1 MGWPGTLTL
10 GSMAFRLSLAFGVL
24 VLGAGVFAD
33 AAVYKWKDAQG
44 RTHYSDAKP
53 ATGIEYEEVS
63 ERLRESVSI
72 YTTDGG
78 GADTDSDADDDSAAE
93 RSADADPKAPFVP
106 TPREVLRPGVVIM
119 KLHQV
124 DYQITRA
131 DENRIRREVELIYR
145 RYVEWFKWNPRPARP
160 VTVRVFGSEASFDGY
175 AKKFNREGS
184 RRSFYSPG
192 SREAVVFGTQWTED
206 TLGVLRHEVS
216 HAIVDMELRSAPPW
230 IHEGLAEMFE
240 SSSAQRGRLSIS
252 PNRDW
257 AGTMKLKLRDG
268 SLDSWGSYV
277 DIPYVL
283 WQRGGADVERTYYM
297 IAWSMMSFLVSNTD
311 GKKCLREVIGEGRE
325 AGFGAMSRMFERH
338 CGLKRLDR
346 EWREWIAKLG

>member
-1 MGWPGTLTL
+1 
-10 GSMAFRLSLAFGVL
+10 MAFRLALAFGVL
-24 VLGAGVFAD
+24 ALGAGAVAD
-33 AAVYKWKDAQG
+33 AQVYKWKDAEG
-44 RTHYSDAKP
+44 RTQYTDSKP
-53 ATGIEYEEVS
+53 PAGIDYEEVS
-63 ERLRESVSI
+63 ERLRDSVSI

-78 GADTDSDADDDSAAE
+78 GAEAASDAKADTDAGTASRADS
-93 RSADADPKAPFVP
+93 RTPFIA
-106 TPREVLRPGVVIM
+106 TPREVLRPGVVVM

-124 DYQITRA
+124 DYQIARA
-131 DENRIRREVELIYR
+131 DEKRIRQEVELIYR
-145 RYVEWFKWNPRPARP
+145 RYVEWFKWNPRPPRP
-160 VTVRVFGSEASFDGY
+160 VTVRVFGSETSFDAF

-184 RRSFYSPG
+184 RRSFYSPI

-240 SSSAQRGRLSIS
+240 SSGAQRGRLSIS

-257 AGTMKLKLRDG
+257 AGTMKLKLREG
-268 SLDSWGSYV
+268 SLEPWGSYV
-277 DIPYVL
+277 DIPYTL

-297 IAWSMMSFLVSNTD
+297 IAWSMMSFLVSSTD

-325 AGFGAMSRMFERH
+325 AGFGAISRMFERH